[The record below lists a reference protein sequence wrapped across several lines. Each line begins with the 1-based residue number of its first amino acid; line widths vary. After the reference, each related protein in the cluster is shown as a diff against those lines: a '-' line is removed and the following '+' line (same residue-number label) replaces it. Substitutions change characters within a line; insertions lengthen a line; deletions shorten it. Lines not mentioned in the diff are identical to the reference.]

1 MNKGFEALPEYVQR
15 KIDKEAAEKF
25 MGGGSVMQR
34 PLFRQM
40 DGPASESMAQMAAE
54 GQKFLMPQGQQ
65 APANVD
71 PQQAQMVQAQ
81 EQHFMEDGQ
90 KSWGNVCVRDDESN

>member
-40 DGPASESMAQMAAE
+40 GGPAAPSMM
-54 GQKFLMPQGQQ
+54 GMPPSVSPQEVQQVEAVENIAMQQGQE
-65 APANVD
+65 
-71 PQQAQMVQAQ
+71 MG
-81 EQHFMEDGQ
+81 EQLASEML
-90 KSWGNVCVRDDESN
+90 N